1 MALPK
6 AVGYM
11 IVLLAIYYSL
21 ENQGYR
27 QSLGAFFEE
36 LMGTKA
42 SPIHTREKRQAASN
56 SSDYVLQV
64 VINISDLDRLRDV
77 LSQLPLPLPINST
90 VQITTIK
97 ATTVCQS
104 NTTGYQCRCE
114 ENFAWSYNNCISH
127 GACDTISGDTCGCIN
142 ALPADGQFCQLN
154 TSLPVTTPPTPSP
167 TSPNDPVDIDLVVD
181 LRIPASSMLSNLNL
195 FRDTLRNFSFPLT
208 ITPTVVLVD
217 LNFTTVCYPNSTGG
231 LWCQCEA
238 QFAWSCD
245 KCNTYGACNNTTSH
259 TCDCINGLPSDGG
272 FCEPITNVTL
282 CPTPSPEITT
292 TTPMMTTT
300 TPMMTTTTPAMTTTT
315 MPPPPSDPVD
325 IDLVVDLRIPAS
337 SVLSNLNLFRDTLR
351 NFSFPL
357 TITPTVVLVDL
368 NFTTVCYPNST
379 GGLRCQCEA
388 QFAWSCDKCNTY
400 GACSNTTSHTCDCI
414 NGLPSD
420 GGFCEPITNVTLCPT
435 PSPEI
440 TTTTPMMTTT
450 TPMMTTTTPAMTTTT
465 MPPPPSDP
473 VDIDLVVD
481 LRIPA
486 SSVLSNLNLFRDTL
500 RNFSF
505 PLTITPT
512 VVLVDLNF
520 TTVCYPNSTGGL
532 WCQCEAQFAWSC
544 DKCNTYGACS
554 NTTSHT
560 CDCINGLPSD
570 GGFCEPIT
578 NVTLCPTPS
587 PEITTTTPMMTTT
600 TPMMT
605 TTTPMMTTTTPMM
618 TTTTPA
624 MTTTTMPPPPSE
636 EDIDLVIDLRIPAS
650 SMLSNFN
657 IFRDTLRNFSFPLT
671 ITPSLKLTGV
681 NFTTGC
687 SPNSTGGLR
696 CECEEQF
703 AWSCDKCNTYGACNN
718 TTSHTCDCING
729 LPSDGGF
736 CEPITSVTLCEPN
749 PANITT
755 PPPSTTATTPMP
767 TTTTTPMPTT
777 TTTPMPTN
785 TTTPMTTNTTTPVTT
800 TTPMPTTTTTPMPTN
815 TTTPMTTTT
824 PMPTTTTTPMPT
836 ITTTPMTTTTTT
848 PMTTTPPP
856 ITTTVAPPTTAIEE
870 RRLSFT
876 MERDFDPA
884 YNQTSNEVYQ
894 DTNNAIQKQSKKY
907 IKNLHSVTLSGFRRG
922 STIADYT
929 VRAPAFQEGEIEA
942 LEIGVF
948 EQMAEKYSM
957 IYDSLVSLPFTQPFF
972 GTSVTIPCGPAPS
985 FLNFSGSFTA
995 EWRHNDKL
1003 ILKDSEYSFK
1013 QDKEK
1018 AYLTV
1023 SRFFSTNNGEYECR
1037 LKGKNTFRQKSNRVF
1052 TFKEPPV
1059 IRIEPVKK
1067 KVRCVVGKTVKLDCS
1082 VNSPYKVEFKDISAA
1097 GTGSTIS
1104 YTYTIAVCGAEQ
1116 KVMTFTCQG
1125 TNLTEVK
1132 GEITI
1137 TLVSSTEAFDCDEE
1151 AFGVGKVGDEAEA
1164 SCKPNE
1170 EGERIAVCQK
1180 NGKWDIVDDSCI
1192 LKPIKELLNQSES
1205 LTPTSLPVFLGELS
1219 EVTVN
1224 LTKEVVE
1231 SPNNINAIVAILS
1244 NVANTTSSLEIS
1256 ITKASMEDI
1265 LITAG
1270 VLTIDGAKDS
1280 WDTLNTKDTERQT
1293 NSSVTRSSIPELES
1307 VSSSLLQSL
1316 EVVTSNLNNNSFE
1329 IVTPSILLNKTTFTD
1344 TFNADFNASVEID
1357 IPEDDGITKAIT
1369 VITFSSMDNVL
1380 PARDEAN
1387 SSVNVINGRVILVQT
1402 SGTINNISFAFDVI
1416 NDTLNNPQCVFWNF
1430 SLFDGL
1436 GGWDNEGCELITN
1449 VNETVTCN
1457 CNHLTS
1463 FSILMSPYALNIPA
1477 LDYITYIGVGISMA
1491 SLVICLIIE
1500 AVIWRKIRKNNTS
1513 YLRHVSIVNIAVS
1526 LLIANIWFIIGAAIS
1541 DAEKKNQP
1549 ACTAATFFI
1558 HFFYLALFFWMLAS
1572 ALLLLYR
1579 TVSVF
1584 DGGLSKN
1591 SMLAIGFSLGYGA
1604 PLLIAVITIAVTAP
1618 SEEYI
1623 RGTGVCWLN
1632 WYESKALLAFV
1643 IPALM
1648 IVLINLIILCVVIYK
1663 MLRRRAVGGAAQAAE
1678 RHVLVVIARSL
1689 AVLTPFFGIT
1699 WGLGVGTMTSP
1710 KNVGIHATFAL
1721 FNSLQ
1726 GFFILVFGT
1735 LLDKKVRSE
1744 ITIKSQTSGTG
1755 TRSTSAGTSSS
1766 SGLGFF
1772 RNWRRGRDGYNM
1784 SSSESGASHSFT
1796 NT

>member
-379 GGLRCQCEA
+379 GGLR
-388 QFAWSCDKCNTY
+388 
-400 GACSNTTSHTCDCI
+400 
-414 NGLPSD
+414 
-420 GGFCEPITNVTLCPT
+420 
-435 PSPEI
+435 
-440 TTTTPMMTTT
+440 
-450 TPMMTTTTPAMTTTT
+450 
-465 MPPPPSDP
+465 
-473 VDIDLVVD
+473 
-481 LRIPA
+481 
-486 SSVLSNLNLFRDTL
+486 
-500 RNFSF
+500 
-505 PLTITPT
+505 
-512 VVLVDLNF
+512 
-520 TTVCYPNSTGGL
+520 
-532 WCQCEAQFAWSC
+532 CQCEAQFAWSC

>member
-450 TPMMTTTTPAMTTTT
+450 TPMMTTTTPA
-465 MPPPPSDP
+465 
-473 VDIDLVVD
+473 
-481 LRIPA
+481 
-486 SSVLSNLNLFRDTL
+486 
-500 RNFSF
+500 
-505 PLTITPT
+505 
-512 VVLVDLNF
+512 
-520 TTVCYPNSTGGL
+520 
-532 WCQCEAQFAWSC
+532 
-544 DKCNTYGACS
+544 
-554 NTTSHT
+554 
-560 CDCINGLPSD
+560 
-570 GGFCEPIT
+570 
-578 NVTLCPTPS
+578 
-587 PEITTTTPMMTTT
+587 
-600 TPMMT
+600 MT